1 MKVVI
6 LRVHTTEQHSM
17 IYGCCILCENLCFEE
32 GSRFCPYYLHRD
44 DPDKLLYCWSLYF
57 LLYKI
62 SIILALPHKV
72 RRIDIYCSV
81 TNDQKQGLQ
90 TIATNHFY
98 SQLCNLGMAQQGKG
112 FPGGSE
118 ASRCLQCKRPGF
130 HPWVKKIPWRKE
142 CQPTLVFLP
151 GEVHGQWSLVGYSP
165 QCHLVQRIYS
175 PKNQTWLTNTFTF
188 HFQQGKLLS
197 VPQSIKSG
205 SPRGFPGGS
214 EVKQQPANAGGTG

>member
-1 MKVVI
+1 MRAGLSVLFTADHPSALHSLDTQMKVVI
-6 LRVHTTEQHSM
+6 LRVHTTEQHTM
-17 IYGCCILCENLCFEE
+17 IYGCCTLCENLCFEE

-72 RRIDIYCSV
+72 LRIDSYCSI
-81 TNDQKQGLQ
+81 TNDQNQGLQ

-118 ASRCLQCKRPGF
+118 GKDSAGNERDLDSIPESRRS
-130 HPWVKKIPWRKE
+130 
-142 CQPTLVFLP
+142 P
-151 GEVHGQWSLVGYSP
+151 GERNANPLQYSCLEKSMDRGAWWATVHSVTRSKEST
-165 QCHLVQRIYS
+165 VQRIR
-175 PKNQTWLTNTFTF
+175 
-188 HFQQGKLLS
+188 HD
-197 VPQSIKSG
+197 
-205 SPRGFPGGS
+205 
-214 EVKQQPANAGGTG
+214 